1 MAQDDRKPFVRYSF
15 FKVEPEWRRLPE
27 AQRQQGKTEF
37 IAAADK
43 LSSQMEVRWYN
54 LLGTR
59 GDVDFMLWQISPTLE
74 SLQELAA
81 GILNTGLGKYVK
93 TPYSYLAMTRPSP
106 YLANHGASG
115 HSHRGGAIS
124 PRGDDYLFVY
134 PFTKT
139 HQWYQLPKTERQEI
153 MSEHFTIGHK
163 YPSAK
168 VHTTYSFGIDDHE
181 FVLGFESGSPEEF
194 VKLVMELRESKA
206 RPYTLKDTPIFTC
219 LRSDPQECLDSLG

>member
-106 YLANHGASG
+106 YLTNHGASG
-115 HSHRGGAIS
+115 HSHRGGA
-124 PRGDDYLFVY
+124 
-134 PFTKT
+134 
-139 HQWYQLPKTERQEI
+139 
-153 MSEHFTIGHK
+153 
-163 YPSAK
+163 PSA
-168 VHTTYSFGIDDHE
+168 HGAMTTY
-181 FVLGFESGSPEEF
+181 LC
-194 VKLVMELRESKA
+194 
-206 RPYTLKDTPIFTC
+206 TP
-219 LRSDPQECLDSLG
+219 L